1 VSELI
6 VPASEAE
13 RIPGGARRRIAMVY
27 AGVLLLLVGLAVVG
41 PILSPF
47 SYDYLDKLAV
57 WSPPGTAGHW
67 LGTDFLGRDV
77 LVRTLVG
84 LRISLAIGVLA
95 TVVAVAI
102 GIAWGAVAGY
112 AGGWVD
118 EGMMRIVDG
127 LYSLPFMFLVILLM
141 AALGNSVVLIFL
153 AIGAVE
159 WLTIA
164 RIVRAQ
170 TLSLREAAFV
180 ESARVTGLSPGSII
194 CRHIIPNLLGPVVAY
209 ATLTVPSVILS
220 ESFLSFLGLGIQEPL
235 ASLGTLIARG
245 AQDAEIAPWL
255 LLCPTAVMV
264 VTLLAFTLLGESLRA
279 ALDPRER

>member
-1 VSELI
+1 MNTDS
-6 VPASEAE
+6 VPGIANP
-13 RIPGGARRRIAMVY
+13 RHRIAV
-27 AGVLLLLVGLAVVG
+27 ACAVVLGLLVLLALFG
-41 PILSPF
+41 PALSPV

-57 WSPPGTAGHW
+57 WSPPGTPGHW

-77 LVRTLVG
+77 FVRTLVG
-84 LRISLAIGVLA
+84 LRISLAIGILA
-95 TVVAVAI
+95 TAVAVAI
-102 GIAWGAVAGY
+102 GIAWGAIAGY
-112 AGGWVD
+112 AGGWLD

-141 AALGNSVVLIFL
+141 AALGNSVALIFI

-170 TLSLREAAFV
+170 TLSLRETAFV
-180 ESARVTGLSPGSII
+180 EAARVAGAPPGAII
-194 CRHIIPNLLGPVVAY
+194 RRHIVPNLLGPVVAY
-209 ATLTVPSVILS
+209 ATLTVPSVILA

-245 AQDAEIAPWL
+245 AQDSEIAPWL
-255 LLCPTAVMV
+255 LLCPTSVMV
-264 VTLLAFTLLGESLRA
+264 VTLLALTLLGESLRA
-279 ALDPRER
+279 AVDPRER

>member
-1 VSELI
+1 MSERQKTAIARRPLTLACVIVLFALI
-6 VPASEAE
+6 VLALLGPA
-13 RIPGGARRRIAMVY
+13 
-27 AGVLLLLVGLAVVG
+27 
-41 PILSPF
+41 LSPV
-47 SYDYLDKLAV
+47 SYDHLDKLAV
-57 WSPPGTAGHW
+57 WSPPGAAGHW

-77 LVRTLVG
+77 FVRTLVG
-84 LRISLAIGVLA
+84 LRISLSIGILA
-95 TVVAVAI
+95 TAVAVII

-112 AGGWVD
+112 AGGWLD

-141 AALGNSVVLIFL
+141 AALGNSIVLIFV

-170 TLSLREAAFV
+170 ALSLRETAFV
-180 ESARVTGLSPGSII
+180 EAARVAGLSPGAII
-194 CRHIIPNLLGPVVAY
+194 RRHVVPNLLGPVVAY
-209 ATLTVPSVILS
+209 ATLTVPSVILA

-255 LLCPTAVMV
+255 LLCPTSVMV
-264 VTLLAFTLLGESLRA
+264 VTLLALTLLGESLRA
-279 ALDPRER
+279 AVDPRER